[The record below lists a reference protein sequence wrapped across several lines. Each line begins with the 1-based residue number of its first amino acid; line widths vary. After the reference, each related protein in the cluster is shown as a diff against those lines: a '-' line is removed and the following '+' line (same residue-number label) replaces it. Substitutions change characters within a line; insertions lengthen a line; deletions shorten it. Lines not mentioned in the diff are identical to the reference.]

1 MRLVNE
7 LLETF
12 DLARELLDDRVSAIK
27 PLKAGEIVRGA
38 GEDSVLF
45 SAPGGSSAELLTRLG
60 YDQRKPT
67 AFTRGLTYPEE
78 VSREPEVPADYGTI
92 VPTVAWA
99 GLAPSVA
106 AMAQLAAYTG
116 KTPAG
121 LEAELGRPFTFSVAD
136 WQHVADVKHVG
147 IVLHF
152 VDPGHQSVVVDRIL
166 RPSEGANAA
175 LSYLLVH
182 YDNRLMSDKD
192 GTKEFVEERLPPSVR
207 PLLS

>member
-1 MRLVNE
+1 VRLVNE

-78 VSREPEVPADYGTI
+78 VSREPDVAADYGTI
-92 VPTVAWA
+92 VPTVARA

-136 WQHVADVKHVG
+136 WQHVADGKHVG

-192 GTKEFVEERLPPSVR
+192 GTVEFVEERLPPSVR